1 MQGIGHAFILM
12 RYDGDLDELWIGM
25 CLLSPELAQ
34 LIVSVFTHAHTHI
47 YRGKILN
54 DVERYVKLLR
64 RREEKG
70 AEEGCNCGVAQSGR
84 VIKVALCM

>member
-1 MQGIGHAFILM
+1 MPSVSRTGAA
-12 RYDGDLDELWIGM
+12 DCK
-25 CLLSPELAQ
+25 CLY
-34 LIVSVFTHAHTHI
+34 THTHTYI
-47 YRGKILN
+47 SGGKILN